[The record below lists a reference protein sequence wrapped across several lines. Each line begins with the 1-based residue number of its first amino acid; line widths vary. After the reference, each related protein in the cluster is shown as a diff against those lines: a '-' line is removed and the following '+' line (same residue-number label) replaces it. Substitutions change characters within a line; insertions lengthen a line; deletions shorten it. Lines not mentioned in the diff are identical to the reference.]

1 MKRFLLFLSAV
12 VMSTAIVVGQ
22 SHTQYNSLC
31 IYDNTS
37 DASLYTCASVDSITF
52 EHHDGALCQVVWRG
66 GERTVSPV
74 ITVDS
79 ISFYNPYVEGIV
91 EIREGID
98 IWDKAYVTPVGY
110 FTYKSSLPEERG
122 DIDSDSYEILSY
134 ANFEDTQSATLI
146 LSKTD
151 RLPVWFLVDSLA
163 CTFGYLPEDP
173 LCQVTIGCDS
183 AVVCELEFPYNDSIA
198 CDSNQY
204 ATDALKHCLWIV
216 TSLLDGHT
224 AGFQALTDIVAKFKS
239 LLTVEEEAAEPK
251 LPKKR
256 ICRKLKVKID
266 VYYGVGAWTGGA
278 YDITSSSA
286 VLEGAV
292 YCASAQR
299 DSASV
304 YGIICDE
311 HPDSLTIESA
321 SHDVAGYQ
329 ERLSLRY
336 KVRVPNLKPDTTYYY
351 RAYVR
356 IKKGKNDLQYS
367 YADDKAANA
376 AYGKVRKFTTKE
388 AGLCPDRNHPHMIDL
403 GLPSGTKWA
412 CCNVGAS
419 VPEGYGDY
427 YAWGETEEKSDY
439 TEDTY
444 KYCNDRDGDGWYDV
458 DEYQNIGSN
467 ISGTSYDVAHV
478 KWGGGWRMPTRD
490 EIKELCEK
498 CSWEWT
504 SVNGIRGYKV
514 TGPNGNSIFLPAAGY
529 RLGTEVYGRG
539 LYGRYWSGTLREDYS
554 YYAYCLYFGS
564 GGYWSSWGC
573 RYYGHTVRPVT
584 DSVTADIPYPPL
596 TSIRVFDPQ

>member
-91 EIREGID
+91 EIGDGID

-163 CTFGYLPEDP
+163 CTFGYLPEDS
-173 LCQVTIGCDS
+173 LCQVSIGCDS

-224 AGFQALTDIVAKFKS
+224 AGCQALTDIVAKFKS

-321 SHDVAGYQ
+321 SHNVAGYQ

-388 AGLCPDRNHPHMIDL
+388 AGLCPDHNHPHMIDL

-412 CCNVGAS
+412 CCNVGAD
-419 VPEGYGDY
+419 VPEGYGGY
-427 YAWGETEEKSDY
+427 YAWGETEEKNRYDWDS
-439 TEDTY
+439 Y
-444 KYCNDRDGDGWYDV
+444 KYSIDTDDDGLKDTC
-458 DEYQNIGSN
+458 QNIGSN

-478 KWGGGWRMPTRD
+478 KWGGGWHMPTRD

-504 SVNGIRGYKV
+504 TVNGVNGQKV
-514 TGPNGNSIFLPAAGY
+514 IGSNGNSIFLPASGY
-529 RLGTEVYGRG
+529 RGDPLGENGRG
-539 LYGRYWSGTLREDYS
+539 GYGNYWSATLDESNSNYVYILYYYSKCCYWDVDYRN
-554 YYAYCLYFGS
+554 C
-564 GGYWSSWGC
+564 GY
-573 RYYGHTVRPVT
+573 TVRPVT

-596 TSIRVFDPQ
+596 TSIRVYDPQ